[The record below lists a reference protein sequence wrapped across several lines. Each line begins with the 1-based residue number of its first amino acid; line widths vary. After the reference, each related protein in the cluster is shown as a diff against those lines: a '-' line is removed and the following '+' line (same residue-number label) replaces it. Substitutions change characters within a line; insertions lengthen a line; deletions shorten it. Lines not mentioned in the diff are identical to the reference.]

1 MVKFAL
7 IRHAKTRWNIEKKI
21 QGKNNMPLSPEG
33 IQEAGLWG
41 KILRKNKYNLILASP
56 MMRAE
61 QTARIISHKI
71 NVDIKFDGDLR
82 EQDFGAWEGR
92 RIIDIR
98 KQAPGEIEFQES
110 RGWKFCPADGEPS
123 LKVLKRVSKA
133 MEKAAKNFDK
143 KHVLVVAHNS
153 VMKTLIY
160 KILGKAF
167 IPDEAPLLKDYHL
180 HELSWDGK
188 KFQIEKLNSIKLL

>member
-1 MVKFAL
+1 MVKFGL

-41 KILRKNKYNLILASP
+41 EILRKEKYNLVLASP

-71 NVDIKFDGDLR
+71 NVDIEFDRDLR

-98 KQAPGEIEFQES
+98 KQDPGEIEFQES
-110 RGWKFCPADGEPS
+110 KGWKFCPPGGES
-123 LKVLKRVSKA
+123 SIKVLKRVSKA
-133 MEKAAKNFDK
+133 MEKAAKNFDEK
-143 KHVLVVAHNS
+143 YVLVVAHNN
-153 VMKTLIY
+153 VIKTT
-160 KILGKAF
+160 F
-167 IPDEAPLLKDYHL
+167 IKG
-180 HELSWDGK
+180 LSPP
-188 KFQIEKLNSIKLL
+188 

>member
-1 MVKFAL
+1 MVKFGL
-7 IRHAKTRWNIEKKI
+7 LRHAKTRWNIEKRI

-61 QTARIISHKI
+61 QTARIISHRI
-71 NVDIKFDGDLR
+71 NVDIEFDRDLR

-98 KQAPGEIEFQES
+98 KQVPGEIESQES
-110 RGWKFCPADGEPS
+110 RGWKFCPPGGES
-123 LKVLKRVSKA
+123 RIRVLERVSTT
-133 MEKAAKNFDK
+133 MEKAAKNFHE
-143 KHVLVVAHNS
+143 KHVLVVAHS
-153 VMKTLIY
+153 GVIKTLIY
-160 KILGKAF
+160 KILGRAF
-167 IPDEAPLLKDYHL
+167 TPDEAPVLKDYYL

-188 KFQIEKLNSIKLL
+188 IQVEKLNSIKLL